1 VETTLAGPDHSPGGP
16 PGVVFKV
23 LGPDNGRCDDVEA
36 VVGPLADGLVDKGVH
51 RARRLDQA
59 RDGGAP
65 DDQERHYLNEYF
77 PWHSECSIGTRRTT
91 TAVVPAETRNDG
103 DALFTPGRRERQNT
117 HD

>member
-1 VETTLAGPDHSPGGP
+1 MRQWKRRWRGLTTARAARLASSSRSSA
-16 PGVVFKV
+16 
-23 LGPDNGRCDDVEA
+23 DNGRCDDVEA

-103 DALFTPGRRERQNT
+103 YLRLDLLK
-117 HD
+117 